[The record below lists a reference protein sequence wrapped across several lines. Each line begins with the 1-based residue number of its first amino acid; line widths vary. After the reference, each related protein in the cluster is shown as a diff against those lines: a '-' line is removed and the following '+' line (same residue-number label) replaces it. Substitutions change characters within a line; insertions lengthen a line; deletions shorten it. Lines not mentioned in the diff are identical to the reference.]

1 MKLVNTNCPNCGAA
15 MLVDKVSGKCVC
27 NSCGGTFIL
36 DDESTT
42 RNINF
47 EGTEEAGYQFE
58 KGRQKAQAEAQSY
71 SRASYTT
78 TSTTVPK
85 KRRTW
90 LWVLGWL
97 FIFPVPLT
105 ILVCRSKKMENKT
118 KIIIIAVVWVLYLM
132 IALLRGCSGAGETG
146 NSSSSVANSN
156 IKEISFTKA
165 SDIEMTVGDN
175 PVHSNI
181 RVSVRR
187 QNEFSSSDV
196 VFVSENPEV
205 ATITFANDANTV
217 YLYYDITP
225 VSAGETYVYAMS
237 ADGTVTSDRIHV
249 IVNGLTEV
257 ESITIDDNCSLL
269 LGESVRLNPTV
280 LPDNA
285 ADKTVTW
292 SSSDETVATVDSAG
306 NIIGVGGGEAVI
318 TATTSNG
325 LSATCNVTVDD
336 SQRSFNLTISRIRDD
351 DNNIGDEWSHT
362 RQINGETA
370 SNGPFT
376 VAIGDTLTFYVR
388 ASEDDDVPDVGEATV
403 THTVTE
409 EDFANGFSVEV
420 EVYATENGGRNSGK
434 SAHFVTTFTFEI

>member
-1 MKLVNTNCPNCGAA
+1 MKLVNTNCPNCGAP
-15 MLVDKVSGKCVC
+15 MLVDKVSGECVC

-42 RNINF
+42 QNINF
-47 EGTEEAGYQFE
+47 EGAEEAGYQFE
-58 KGRQKAQAEAQSY
+58 KGRQKAQAEAQSH
-71 SRASYTT
+71 SRASYAP

-105 ILVCRSKKMENKT
+105 ILVYRSKKMEDKT

-132 IALLRGCSGAGETG
+132 IALLRGCSGAGGSG
-146 NSSSSVANSN
+146 NSTAANNSN
-156 IKEISFTKA
+156 IRGITFTRTN
-165 SDIEMTVGDN
+165 DIEMTVGDN
-175 PVHSNI
+175 PINSNVHVDVKN
-181 RVSVRR
+181 R
-187 QNEFSSSDV
+187 NDFSPSDI

-205 ATITFANDANTV
+205 ATITFTNDALTV

-225 VSAGETYVYAMS
+225 ISAGETYVYAMS
-237 ADGTVTSDRIHV
+237 ADGTVTSERIHV

-280 LPDNA
+280 LPDDA

-306 NIIGVGGGEAVI
+306 NIVGVGGGETVI

-370 SNGPFT
+370 SNGHFT
-376 VAIGDTLTFYVR
+376 VAVGDTLTFYVR

-409 EDFANGFSVEV
+409 EDFASGFSVEV
-420 EVYATENGGRNSGK
+420 EVYATENGGRNSGQ